1 MIINVIQTQRQPK
14 PEFTI
19 ENIVEK
25 VHMGE
30 AIAHSYNSTYANIEN
45 KRYDFDS
52 TRYPA
57 VNNKGI
63 KIKKFNINVSDG
75 SCIELY
81 DDIIVTKK
89 VLFVPIG
96 YSFFRV
102 IYSDIEYL
110 VYEIGMGNDKHYFN
124 FYENDKLIGI
134 IHKHDRVID
143 FKDTY
148 TLYFEDKDTSILASV
163 FTIFVD
169 CGLYADVGKVSGGSD
184 EAVAFFTPQKELKE
198 KYDPTFIP
206 RIKALHNMAEW
217 KYV

>member
-19 ENIVEK
+19 ENVVEK

-30 AIAHSYNSTYANIEN
+30 AIAHSYRSTYAIIEN
-45 KRYDFDS
+45 KRYDFDA

-81 DDIIVTKK
+81 EDIIITKK
-89 VLFVPIG
+89 VLFIPIG
-96 YSFFRV
+96 YDFFRV
-102 IYSDIEYL
+102 NYNGIEYF
-110 VYEIGMGNDKHYFN
+110 VYEIGMGDDKHFFN
-124 FYENDKLIGI
+124 FYKNDKLIGI

-163 FTIFVD
+163 FTIFID
-169 CGLYADVGKVSGGSD
+169 HGLYADVGEVSGGSD
-184 EAVAFFTPQKELKE
+184 EDVAEPLSLPSPSASLLSSSAVKKNNSA
-198 KYDPTFIP
+198 
-206 RIKALHNMAEW
+206 
-217 KYV
+217 